1 MIVEKSGLPGLG
13 PRRGQQGENRD
24 SRGRA
29 VQKGQI
35 APEQSKALVN
45 QLVERG
51 QEEQASF
58 SASIQDM
65 VKRKLQDFDMAA
77 SSDLIALK
85 QRMMMLEQRI
95 DELEG
100 ASSDESGDEDG
111 QPNMETD
118 GCCRLGIRAA
128 TAISPWR

>member
-1 MIVEKSGLPGLG
+1 MVSKEKIEAAVDEL
-13 PRRGQQGENRD
+13 
-24 SRGRA
+24 

-45 QLVERG
+45 QIVVRG
-51 QEEQASF
+51 QEEQAFF

-65 VKRKLQDFDMAA
+65 VNRKLQDFDMAA

-85 QRMMMLEQRI
+85 QRMMLEQRI
-95 DELEG
+95 AALEG
-100 ASSDESGDEDG
+100 ASSDEPGDEDG

-118 GCCRLGIRAA
+118 GRAD
-128 TAISPWR
+128 

>member
-1 MIVEKSGLPGLG
+1 MSDLLKKAVSLGWGLAVVSKEKIEVAVDEL
-13 PRRGQQGENRD
+13 
-24 SRGRA
+24 

-35 APEQSKALVN
+35 APEQSKTLVN

-51 QEEQASF
+51 EEEQASF

-65 VKRKLQDFDMAA
+65 VKRMLQDFDVAA

-85 QRMMMLEQRI
+85 QRVMMLEKRI
-95 DELEG
+95 ATLEG
-100 ASSDESGDEDG
+100 SDPDEPGDKDG

-118 GCCRLGIRAA
+118 GRAD
-128 TAISPWR
+128 

>member
-1 MIVEKSGLPGLG
+1 MSDLLKKAVSLGWGLAVVSKEKIEVAVDEL
-13 PRRGQQGENRD
+13 
-24 SRGRA
+24 

-35 APEQSKALVN
+35 APEQSKTLVN

-51 QEEQASF
+51 EEEQASF

-65 VKRKLQDFDMAA
+65 VKRMLQDFNVAA

-85 QRMMMLEQRI
+85 QRVMMLEQRI
-95 DELEG
+95 ATLEG
-100 ASSDESGDEDG
+100 ADPDEPGDKDG

-118 GCCRLGIRAA
+118 GRAD
-128 TAISPWR
+128 

>member
-1 MIVEKSGLPGLG
+1 MKKAVSLGWGLAVVSKEKIKAAVDEL
-13 PRRGQQGENRD
+13 
-24 SRGRA
+24 

-51 QEEQASF
+51 QEEHASF

-118 GCCRLGIRAA
+118 GCCRLGMRAA